1 MLKERWILYI
11 YGYEK
16 IWNVQLKLLKEFQ
29 IICKKIT
36 LYIMHVEE
44 PYLELL
50 DIRGIFHGMMI

>member
-1 MLKERWILYI
+1 MDMK
-11 YGYEK
+11 K